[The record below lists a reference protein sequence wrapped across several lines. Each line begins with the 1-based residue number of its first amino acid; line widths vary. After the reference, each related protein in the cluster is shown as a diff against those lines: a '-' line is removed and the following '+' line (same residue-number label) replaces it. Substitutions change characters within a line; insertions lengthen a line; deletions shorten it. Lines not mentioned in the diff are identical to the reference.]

1 MEQSKTETEP
11 KSSSTQ
17 SPAQEPNPKADLKDS
32 DLAMDAEGF
41 VIVPTTE
48 PEKKEEK
55 ETQIPKESQIQ
66 SEQSPN
72 RTSSGSRKS
81 VHWSPELVS
90 ESPAADH
97 SASMSAPN
105 GSNPYVAHAPAP
117 ASSSTSIKEKMD
129 IMKDVLGRW
138 GRKVG
143 EATRK
148 AEDLAGNTWQ
158 HLKTSPSFAEAA
170 MGRIAQGTKV
180 LAEGGY
186 EKIFR
191 QTFETVPEEQLQ
203 NSFACYLSTSAGPVM
218 GVLYVSTAKLAY
230 CSDSPLSYKNG
241 SQTEWSYYKVVIPL
255 HQLKA
260 VNPSTSR
267 VNPAEKYIQVI
278 SVDSHEFWFMGFLNY
293 DGAVKCLQEAFQA
306 HSLQSV

>member
-1 MEQSKTETEP
+1 MEKSKTETEP

-17 SPAQEPNPKADLKDS
+17 SAAQELNPKDS
-32 DLAMDAEGF
+32 DPAMDAEGF
-41 VIVPTTE
+41 VIVPTSE
-48 PEKKEEK
+48 PEKKDEK
-55 ETQIPKESQIQ
+55 EIQNPKESQIQ

-90 ESPAADH
+90 ESPAVDH
-97 SASMSAPN
+97 SATMSSPN
-105 GSNPYVAHAPAP
+105 GSNPYVAH
-117 ASSSTSIKEKMD
+117 EKMD
-129 IMKDVLGRW
+129 IVKDVLGRW

-186 EKIFR
+186 ERIFR

-260 VNPSTSR
+260 VNPSKSR
-267 VNPAEKYIQVI
+267 VNPSEKYIQVT

-293 DGAVKCLQEAFQA
+293 DGAVQTLQEVLQL